1 MEAEV
6 VNQLEDQISRSEK
19 YIRKADA
26 LKRLRNNPDFI
37 QLIEQDY
44 LTELAA
50 KAALYKGSDE
60 CDGPILN
67 TLYDKRIIGVG
78 QFNDYL
84 QSIDRN
90 AEIAEQTIATCRTE
104 IVNIE
109 SNEGEDE

>member
-6 VNQLEDQISRSEK
+6 VNQLEDQISKSEK

-26 LKRLRNNPDFI
+26 LKRLRNNPDFV

-60 CDGPILN
+60 CDGPMLN

-84 QSIDRN
+84 HSIETN
-90 AEIAEQTIATCRTE
+90 ADIDEQTIAACRAE

-109 SNEGEDE
+109 SNEGDE